1 MVLKH
6 MKECLIS
13 SRVRKMQVK
22 TVLITYLI
30 KLTKIYNLTIYLVLR
45 LRVRGKIFLYITGG
59 IKANETKQKSYE
71 GELSKIINPRNLS

>member
-45 LRVRGKIFLYITGG
+45 LRVRGG
-59 IKANETKQKSYE
+59 IYSYTLQ
-71 GELSKIINPRNLS
+71 GE